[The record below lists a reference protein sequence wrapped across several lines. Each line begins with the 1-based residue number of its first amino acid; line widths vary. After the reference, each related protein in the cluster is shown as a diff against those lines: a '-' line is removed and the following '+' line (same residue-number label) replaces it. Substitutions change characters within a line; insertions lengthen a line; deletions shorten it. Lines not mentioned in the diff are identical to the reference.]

1 MCREHAVQKLINKGR
16 FFKFV
21 LELNCDCDFH
31 EQINVLNVPAKI
43 SLLVVF
49 CLSRLFMLNHMVY
62 KICIKNEDAFIK
74 DLPTISDFLSS
85 LTGKMKFY
93 YNESRNLIEHV
104 NFR

>member
-1 MCREHAVQKLINKGR
+1 
-16 FFKFV
+16 
-21 LELNCDCDFH
+21 
-31 EQINVLNVPAKI
+31 
-43 SLLVVF
+43 
-49 CLSRLFMLNHMVY
+49 MVY
-62 KICIKNEDAFIK
+62 KVCIKNEDAFIK